1 MGDDKY
7 KRKRFPSIWSVYLF
21 ATSCCRKCRESSK
34 VRILLG
40 LVFLGALRLSYS
52 IFVIQQPL
60 QLPNSEPWQL
70 PAESLQTII
79 YFKEESHALV
89 ELVLHLYSQG
99 VSHVRLVDNDSKQA
113 LPEAL
118 KEFEKRGLVTLV
130 KDKRTATQK
139 HAYMV
144 GYQKMRRYA
153 DWVLAVDADEVS
165 ARWQLLFLCIFISFH
180 SIDELLTCFSP
191 RP

>member
-1 MGDDKY
+1 
-7 KRKRFPSIWSVYLF
+7 
-21 ATSCCRKCRESSK
+21 

-40 LVFLGALRLSYS
+40 LVILGALRLSYS
-52 IFVIQQPL
+52 VFVIQQPL

-89 ELVLHLYSQG
+89 ELILHLYSQG

-139 HAYMV
+139 HAYRI
-144 GYQKMRRYA
+144 GFQKMRRYV

-165 ARWQLLFLCIFISFH
+165 ARWQLSFLRISFTH
-180 SIDELLTCFSP
+180 SIDESLISTCFSP